1 MFLSSVVLYLVTRRS
16 TLEKT
21 PTVWNNLAGFLPAIP
36 IYLIMTYL
44 NGQTVR
50 LNFAPE
56 IWLLF
61 IFSSVFFSY
70 LGNVMSLKSIEVAP
84 NVGFSLTLSKS
95 YVVLTTLVSV
105 VLFHAALSW
114 LAIIAIGCIIGFS
127 ALISIDQKPSTNP
140 NIHPRWLPLAIGSFF
155 SWGLL
160 SLSSKYLYTIGVT
173 VFERLLISMS
183 IVSLIILTE
192 LVTGKHSWRTVTK
205 AQWWCLALI
214 GLTGASFNYFMQLA
228 LTSAPNIGY
237 VNAINAASLS
247 VVTLL
252 SAWFFHDELPLRK
265 IIGVFGVSAGLIL
278 LVLGS

>member
-1 MFLSSVVLYLVTRRS
+1 MFVSSVVVYLATRRS
-16 TLEKT
+16 ALEKT
-21 PTVWNNLAGFLPAIP
+21 PTVWNNLAGFLPPIP
-36 IYLIMTYL
+36 IYLLMTAL

-50 LNFAPE
+50 LSFSPE
-56 IWLLF
+56 VWL
-61 IFSSVFFSY
+61 IFVFSAVFFSY
-70 LGNVMSLKSIEVAP
+70 LGNLMSLKSIEVAP

-105 VLFHAALSW
+105 VLFHASLSW
-114 LAIIAIGCIIGFS
+114 LAIAAIICIIGFS
-127 ALISIDQKPSTNP
+127 AVISIDPKPSTNP
-140 NIHPRWLPLAIGSFF
+140 DIHPRWLPLAIGAFF

-192 LVTGKHSWRTVTK
+192 IYIQKKSWKQLTRI
-205 AQWWCLALI
+205 QWWCLGII
-214 GLTGASFNYFMQLA
+214 GLAGASFNYFMQVA

-237 VNAINAASLS
+237 VNAINASSLC

-252 SAWFFHDELPLRK
+252 SAWFFGDQLTFRK
-265 IIGVFGVSAGLIL
+265 IIGVFGVTAGLIL